1 MTASKGFSVWTAA
14 VFITSFMAGMGIL
27 AMPHALAGT
36 GWYGLLLIALACLNA
51 WYSSLILGRSWV
63 ILEERWVEYR
73 QKFRYPYPAIGE
85 RAVGP
90 WMRYFVTVSLHITL
104 MGIGVVYILLS
115 AQIVQS
121 MTQKLFTLD
130 YCYWIIILA
139 AILCPLSWFGR
150 IEEFWFAAIGALVT
164 AGLAC
169 FSIFI
174 SLILQA
180 PDMNKVDYGGANFN
194 SASLAFG
201 TILFAYSG
209 VYMFPTIQ
217 NDMENKQQF
226 KKATILSFI
235 GILLFYL
242 PVIIT
247 GYAVLGSAVPVNILM
262 AIDEGYFKSFIEA
275 CLALHIF
282 LAFLLAINPVAQE
295 IEEVFKAKSN
305 FNYKRCLIR
314 TAIVATI
321 LIVAYT
327 IPHFDKILN
336 LIGGSTM
343 TLLSFVLPPL
353 FYLLLVKKGL
363 TDTKS
368 EIPVYE
374 KIFLYQIMITG
385 CIGAITCTYF
395 AVGDI
400 IDVFVKTEPTEL
412 KGDHGIPI

>member
-1 MTASKGFSVWTAA
+1 MDEIRCDSVIAYHADGNRSGISFAVGTNSAINDTNFFYFELQLLDCNTSCNSLSSFLVWKNRRVLLSFRFAA
-14 VFITSFMAGMGIL
+14 V
-27 AMPHALAGT
+27 
-36 GWYGLLLIALACLNA
+36 
-51 WYSSLILGRSWV
+51 
-63 ILEERWVEYR
+63 
-73 QKFRYPYPAIGE
+73 
-85 RAVGP
+85 
-90 WMRYFVTVSLHITL
+90 
-104 MGIGVVYILLS
+104 
-115 AQIVQS
+115 
-121 MTQKLFTLD
+121 
-130 YCYWIIILA
+130 
-139 AILCPLSWFGR
+139 
-150 IEEFWFAAIGALVT
+150 GALTT

-174 SLILQA
+174 SMALKI
-180 PDMNKVDYGGANFN
+180 PDMKDVHYGGANFS

-201 TILFAYSG
+201 TILFAYSA

-217 NDMENKQQF
+217 NDMKDRQQF

-235 GILLFYL
+235 GIMIFYL

-262 AIDEGYFKSFIEA
+262 AIDEGYFRSFIEA

-295 IEEVFKAKSN
+295 IEEVFKIKPN
-305 FNYKRCLIR
+305 FNYKRCIIRSTIVTLIL
-314 TAIVATI
+314 V
-321 LIVAYT
+321 VAYT

-343 TLLSFVLPPL
+343 TLLSFILPPL

-368 EIPVYE
+368 DIPIHE
-374 KIFLYQIMITG
+374 RIFMYQIMITG

-400 IDVFVKTEPTEL
+400 IDTFIQDPSAES